1 MNGYINIQRSIQET
15 PEWREKR
22 VLSRFEAWFDML
34 CMAAFVERRVNLSEG
49 VSVTLQR
56 GEILA
61 SQRELSKRW
70 GWSASKVNRYL
81 KWLKSPEIGRIEVHQ
96 RRVVIML
103 NATSCTTSCTTS
115 CATPN
120 ETDVAIIKLCN
131 YDKYNGILSAIET
144 LDKTQSET
152 LDKTPSE
159 TTINK
164 YIEVSNNNNTHTEY
178 RDLVKFFAGACA
190 PRTREECEE
199 LILAAEALDNLIIE
213 SEEVRRKWMQED
225 VLTRNVAQLWRYFP
239 RLMGSFTQPL
249 TKWDLRELRNRYEF
263 EDIQSVIAQMANK
276 IDVGQNR
283 YQSFFLTF
291 ETFADHHFGI
301 RKKRELGNP
310 RYCWS

>member
-22 VLSRFEAWFDML
+22 ALSRFEAWFDML
-34 CMAAFVERRVNLSEG
+34 CMAAFTERRIQLPDG
-49 VSVTLQR
+49 AAITLNR

-70 GWSASKVNRYL
+70 GWSLSKVNRYL
-81 KWLKSPEIGRIEVHQ
+81 TWLKSPEIARIEVYM
-96 RRVVIML
+96 RKVVIML
-103 NATSCTTSCTTS
+103 NE
-115 CATPN
+115 TPN
-120 ETDVAIIKLCN
+120 ETPSETPSETSIAVISLCN
-131 YDKYNGILSAIET
+131 YDKYNGVNNRDET
-144 LDKTQSET
+144 PNET
-152 LDKTPSE
+152 PNETPSE

-239 RLMGSFTQPL
+239 RLMGSFAQPL

>member
-1 MNGYINIQRSIQET
+1 MMNGYINVQRSIQET

-103 NATSCTTSCTTS
+103 NATPCTRPCTR
-115 CATPN
+115 PDK
-120 ETDVAIIKLCN
+120 TDVAIIKLCN
-131 YDKYNGILSAIET
+131 YDKYNGILSDIEMPREMH
-144 LDKTQSET
+144 DET
-152 LDKTPSE
+152 SRE

-164 YIEVSNNNNTHTEY
+164 YIELRENNNTHTEY

-291 ETFADHHFGI
+291 ETFAAHHFGI

-310 RYCWS
+310 SYCWS